1 MNKRGDS
8 VCTPKCGPRKSRVMR
23 SHRSLQRKCHRKQQQ
38 IFFFGT
44 FIEKVHLK
52 KYTDILPFTD
62 GRYRPST
69 RVHSL
74 HCFMIPPAPDITNI
88 PVFSTSVGVFWGGG

>member
-1 MNKRGDS
+1 MEESGDANS
-8 VCTPKCGPRKSRVMR
+8 QESPEKMPQETAAD
-23 SHRSLQRKCHRKQQQ
+23 
-38 IFFFGT
+38 FFFGT

-74 HCFMIPPAPDITNI
+74 HCFMIPPAPDITSI
-88 PVFSTSVGVFWGGG
+88 PVFSTSVGVFLGGGLRVGKGMVM